1 MLRHPCPQRMVTDLG
16 GPAAG
21 PPHPCG
27 IRDAPWC
34 AREVPGTPHAWV
46 AQTGRGPQD
55 AEGSRYAGSGALSSR
70 RAFTHANEGRALP

>member
-21 PPHPCG
+21 PPHPCS

-46 AQTGRGPQD
+46 AQMGRGSQD
-55 AEGSRYAGSGALSSR
+55 AEGSRYAASGALSSR